1 MALSMNRL
9 LVIAGA
15 VIFSCAACSSTA
27 TTDAPPTATPPSS
40 QTTTA
45 PSTLTPAG
53 VRAELAHAHAV
64 TALGDSVP
72 YGTAC
77 GCAPYP
83 QLSGADIARIAGH
96 RVTVSNDAV
105 PGYTTANV
113 VRQIDRDG
121 RAISDVRAS
130 EVVLLE
136 IGANDVSY
144 SSACGTKV
152 SCYDKELPEITS
164 NLTTIVQRIRA
175 LRNGSDLTTMLLDYW
190 SVWLGGQYAAAH
202 GEDYVKTAEQVTDQV
217 NDIIKSTAAET
228 GSAYVDLRAA
238 FKGPNYAYD
247 ETHYLSND
255 GDHPNAAGHQQI
267 ATAAEA
273 VIENALHI

>member
-45 PSTLTPAG
+45 PTTLTPAG

-83 QLSGADIARIAGH
+83 QLSGADIARIARH

-113 VRQIDRDG
+113 IRQIDHDG

-190 SVWLGGQYAAAH
+190 SVWLGGQYEKAEGPAYVTAADTVTAH
-202 GEDYVKTAEQVTDQV
+202 VDEV
-217 NDIIKSTAAET
+217 IKSVAHST
-228 GSAYVDLRAA
+228 GSVYVDLRTA
-238 FKGPNYAYD
+238 FRGPDASWD
-247 ETHYLSND
+247 ETHLLAPD
-255 GDHPNAAGHQQI
+255 GDHPNAAGHRRI
-267 ATAAEA
+267 AQAIALTASTR
-273 VIENALHI
+273 